1 MFTDFS
7 SRKNSI
13 LSAFKQAKADLEQL
27 NKDIDSEIISNNET
41 ISALQIE
48 QANLKAL
55 KSSNNTS
62 IKGLTSFIGK

>member
-7 SRKNSI
+7 TRKNSI
-13 LSAFKQAKADLEQL
+13 LSAFKQAKEDLEQL
-27 NKDIDSEIISNNET
+27 NKDIDSEITSNNEA
-41 ISALQIE
+41 ISALQTE
-48 QANLKAL
+48 QANLKSL